1 MKTLTN
7 EAANAIVVEAICA
20 VAPDTAN
27 ELAGIGLDQDV
38 FQALELDSMDHVN
51 VITRIW
57 EETGIEIAER
67 DYGRLRTL
75 DSLTTFL
82 ISAMGSGSER
92 PKSV

>member
-1 MKTLTN
+1 MKTLSI
-7 EAANAIVVEAICA
+7 EDASAIVVEAIRT
-20 VAPDTAN
+20 VAPDTAD
-27 ELAGIGLDQDV
+27 ELPHIRPDQDV

-75 DSLTTFL
+75 DSLTTYL
-82 ISAMGSGSER
+82 VSSAQG
-92 PKSV
+92 PKPGEV